1 MKNAIAFVPDKVE
14 VVDILLIAVIKPDLV
29 IAAIVLQLPVRRRR
43 DDKMNALILQLT
55 HPPAIADDYG
65 GFRVHCGLFLMRC
78 LTLQI
83 AFP

>member
-1 MKNAIAFVPDKVE
+1 MENPVAFVPDQIQ

-55 HPPAIADDYG
+55 HPPAITDYYG
-65 GFRVHCGLFLMRC
+65 
-78 LTLQI
+78 
-83 AFP
+83 